1 MGCALMQNGKVITYA
16 SRQLKI
22 HENNYPYHDLEF
34 VVVVFT
40 LKIWCHYLNGVCI
53 DVFTDQ
59 KILHNVFR
67 QKEINLIHIRWFELL
82 KDYNISILY
91 QSSKD
96 NVVIDALSIL
106 SMVSTI
112 HFEEGNK

>member
-1 MGCALMQNGKVITYA
+1 MQGFVAYCDAFSVRMGCALMQNGKVITYA

-53 DVFTDQ
+53 DVFTD
-59 KILHNVFR
+59 
-67 QKEINLIHIRWFELL
+67 
-82 KDYNISILY
+82 
-91 QSSKD
+91 
-96 NVVIDALSIL
+96 
-106 SMVSTI
+106 
-112 HFEEGNK
+112 